1 MQLNIG
7 TDYFLYFLQW
17 MGRSMHVIR
26 RFIAD
31 SGGEITQTVVEA
43 QDLIAAWDA
52 MMRM

>member
-1 MQLNIG
+1 
-7 TDYFLYFLQW
+7 

-31 SGGEITQTVVEA
+31 TGGEVTPTVVEA
-43 QDLIAAWDA
+43 QELIAAWDA